1 MAEEVKEKKLE
12 REYVIPLRKKF
23 LKVPRYKR
31 TGKAVTIIKQFIAK
45 HMKVPDRDLSKV
57 KLDVYFNNN
66 LWFRG
71 KKKPPAKVKVRAT
84 KEGDIVKV
92 DFVETPQIIKFLK
105 VRHAKIHKEVEKKK
119 PSILKPEKEE
129 KTEEEKK
136 NEEEKGKATEI
147 QNTQQA
153 EKDLKQEKHTIK
165 SKEPVI
171 QRKALKK

>member
-12 REYVIPLRKKF
+12 REYVIPLRRST

-31 TGKAVTIIKQFIAK
+31 TSKAITTIKQFIAR

-84 KEGDIVKV
+84 KEGEIVKV

-105 VRHAKIHKEVEKKK
+105 ARHEKIHKKVEKK
-119 PSILKPEKEE
+119 PSILKPAKEE
-129 KTEEEKK
+129 KTPEEKK
-136 NEEEKGKATEI
+136 DEEEKGKATEI
-147 QNTQQA
+147 QNIQQA
-153 EKDLKQEKHTIK
+153 EKDLKAEKHTIK